1 MKYFLLVP
9 LLFLF
14 LTVYICY
21 AQTNVI
27 KSTNIPR
34 SNNSAST
41 IINNRVHNIRESQMA
56 TLYKNLW
63 NLKNKKLMLE
73 VNNTNYYILIFKT
86 KYILQEMPNLYY
98 II

>member
-41 IINNRVHNIRESQMA
+41 IINSRVQKDAEINKIDNELNM
-56 TLYKNLW
+56 YKGKPDGYSAQKSMELE
-63 NLKNKKLMLE
+63 KQKIDVRNK
-73 VNNTNYYILIFKT
+73 
-86 KYILQEMPNLYY
+86 
-98 II
+98 